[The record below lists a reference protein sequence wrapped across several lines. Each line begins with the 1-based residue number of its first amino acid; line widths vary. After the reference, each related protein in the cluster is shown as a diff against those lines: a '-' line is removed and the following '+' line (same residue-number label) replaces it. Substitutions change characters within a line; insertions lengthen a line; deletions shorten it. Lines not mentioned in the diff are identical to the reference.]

1 MDMENRD
8 PLQISAAGPFFG
20 TSRPEC
26 RRGVALQAVQFF
38 HGVQIECGQVGFGF
52 RSYGNFHRLYQKDG
66 ILFPKSVLYLIL
78 TGFCAPLL
86 PE

>member
-1 MDMENRD
+1 M
-8 PLQISAAGPFFG
+8 
-20 TSRPEC
+20 
-26 RRGVALQAVQFF
+26 QAVQFF

-78 TGFCAPLL
+78 TGVFVRPCFPNEEQGVGELL
-86 PE
+86 LCVFDSEAGASDLNTG